1 MTRYMGTHLSRR
13 RLLQAAGVA
22 AAAAGL
28 PLVGCSRQPS
38 APPNIILVVSDAMR
52 ADRFGLLRDGKSI
65 TPNLDQLAA
74 EGALYTECYSPS
86 SWTKTSMASILTGAY
101 PPYHGVLPR
110 HTTIPKNCDTV
121 ADMLK
126 RNGYGTWAVQTNPW
140 LAPEAPTISTQGK
153 PVRNYGFHKG
163 FDMHIQLTPGE
174 HDKSVEQPAYAEA
187 AVVNDAVSRV
197 LQRPERPF
205 FLYVHYMETHQPW
218 IGALPREF
226 TGAFC
231 SEAAGRS
238 RGAIFQD
245 DQNLIK
251 KIFFGSRIPGHGGR
265 KGKAR

>member
-140 LAPEAPTISTQGK
+140 LAPVA
-153 PVRNYGFHKG
+153 R
-163 FDMHIQLTPGE
+163 
-174 HDKSVEQPAYAEA
+174 A
-187 AVVNDAVSRV
+187 
-197 LQRPERPF
+197 
-205 FLYVHYMETHQPW
+205 
-218 IGALPREF
+218 
-226 TGAFC
+226 
-231 SEAAGRS
+231 
-238 RGAIFQD
+238 RGSD
-245 DQNLIK
+245 DLDT
-251 KIFFGSRIPGHGGR
+251 
-265 KGKAR
+265 GKAGAQLRFSQGL